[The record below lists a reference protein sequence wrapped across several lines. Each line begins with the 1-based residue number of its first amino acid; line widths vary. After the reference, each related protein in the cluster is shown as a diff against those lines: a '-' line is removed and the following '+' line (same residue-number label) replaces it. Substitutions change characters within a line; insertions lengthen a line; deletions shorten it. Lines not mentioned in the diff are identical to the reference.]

1 MPTSRIAIYAGS
13 FDPITRGHEDLIHRS
28 LEFVDTLIVAVAVNS
43 TKAPLFTIE
52 ERVAL
57 IRASVGD
64 TEHIQVRSFGGL
76 LVDFARDVGASL
88 LIRGLRAVSDFE
100 YEYQMALMNRH
111 LSPRLETV
119 FMVPSLDTTYI
130 SASLV
135 REVARFGGDVDDLVH
150 PTVATALHAKTA
162 QTRAFSARCMSV
174 PPGSRAGF
182 SFQRPV
188 TRARARRCERS
199 RHAAW

>member
-1 MPTSRIAIYAGS
+1 VPTSRIAIYAGS
-13 FDPITRGHEDLIHRS
+13 FDPITRGHEDLMLRS
-28 LEFVDTLIVAVAVNS
+28 LEFVDTLVVAVATNS
-43 TKAPLFTIE
+43 SKTPIFSID

-57 IRASVGD
+57 IRAAMHGNPGI
-64 TEHIQVRSFGGL
+64 EVRSFGGL
-76 LVDFARDVGASL
+76 LVDFAREVGASL

-135 REVARFGGDVDDLVH
+135 REVARYGGAVHDLVH
-150 PTVATALHAKTA
+150 PDVADALRAKFPQA
-162 QTRAFSARCMSV
+162 
-174 PPGSRAGF
+174 
-182 SFQRPV
+182 
-188 TRARARRCERS
+188 
-199 RHAAW
+199 